1 MKGAW
6 LMSKSTT
13 KTNTKNQLKVI
24 IRIRY
29 PISQNKKASPQ
40 KRSRN
45 KKICDQA
52 YNSYQQKGGKYS
64 FNEILE
70 GK

>member
-1 MKGAW
+1 M
-6 LMSKSTT
+6 
-13 KTNTKNQLKVI
+13 TNTKNQLKVI

-29 PISQNKKASPQ
+29 PLSLNKKSSPQ

-45 KKICDQA
+45 KKICDSA
-52 YNSYQQKGGKYS
+52 YNSYRQKGGKYTI
-64 FNEILE
+64 NEILE